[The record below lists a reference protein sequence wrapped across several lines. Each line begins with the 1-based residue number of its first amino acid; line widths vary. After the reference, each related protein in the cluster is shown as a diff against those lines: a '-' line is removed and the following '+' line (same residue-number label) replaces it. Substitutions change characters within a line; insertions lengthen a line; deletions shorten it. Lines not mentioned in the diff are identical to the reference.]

1 MIKVDSFSF
10 QGVNGAY
17 SEQAGKN
24 IFPNATS
31 IPCATFE
38 DMFEH
43 VRSGKSEAAMVPIE
57 NSLAGR
63 VADTQRLIPDSNL
76 KITYEY
82 FHEVNHNLLG
92 IKGQKSRSGVSIKA
106 FEGGQ
111 MPLYQRLPKR
121 GFNSRNSKKLN
132 DQVNLGSIQKLIDTK
147 KIAENSTIN
156 IDALRN
162 VGLINKNAV
171 SVKLLA
177 KGALASK
184 VKIEVSS
191 ASEKAKLAVEKLGGE
206 LKLIS

>member
-1 MIKVDSFSF
+1 MRLNDIAD
-10 QGVNGAY
+10 NPGAV
-17 SEQAGKN
+17 KKR
-24 IFPNATS
+24 
-31 IPCATFE
+31 
-38 DMFEH
+38 
-43 VRSGKSEAAMVPIE
+43 VRVGRGPGSGKGKTG
-57 NSLAGR
+57 GR
-63 VADTQRLIPDSNL
+63 
-76 KITYEY
+76 
-82 FHEVNHNLLG
+82 G

-121 GFNSRNSKKLN
+121 GFNSRNSNKLN

-147 KIAENSTIN
+147 KIVQSKI
-156 IDALRN
+156 IDIHVLRD
-162 VGLINKNAV
+162 VGLINKNTV

-191 ASEKAKLAVEKLGGE
+191 ASEKAKQVVEKLGGE

>member
-1 MIKVDSFSF
+1 MRYF
-10 QGVNGAY
+10 
-17 SEQAGKN
+17 
-24 IFPNATS
+24 
-31 IPCATFE
+31 
-38 DMFEH
+38 
-43 VRSGKSEAAMVPIE
+43 
-57 NSLAGR
+57 LA
-63 VADTQRLIPDSNL
+63 
-76 KITYEY
+76 
-82 FHEVNHNLLG
+82 
-92 IKGQKSRSGVSIKA
+92 
-106 FEGGQ
+106 
-111 MPLYQRLPKR
+111 
-121 GFNSRNSKKLN
+121 SRNSKKLN